1 MKLIWSVRLAA
12 SMAIGLIFGTTLG
25 VIARGWMRIIS
36 VDPEFSW
43 EGTVFIVG
51 IFTVWG
57 FAQGTVIGVRSITS
71 RRWIVTL
78 VRVFGFL
85 GMLPLFF
92 AAGAIMAPTV
102 IFGGLA
108 IHRKAWRS
116 IVRWLLAI
124 GASVPV
130 IVISVQIHGDFGWS
144 WRLLLGI
151 FLLLAIYGTVTMAS
165 QKTFAQHIDGWRVPR
180 LLKIISAFGVILAI
194 SLPAIGLGF
203 R

>member
-1 MKLIWSVRLAA
+1 
-12 SMAIGLIFGTTLG
+12 MAIGLIFGTTLG

-36 VDPEFSW
+36 EDPEFSW

-108 IHRKAWRS
+108 IHRQAWRS

-144 WRLLLGI
+144 WRLLIGI

-165 QKTFAQHIDGWRVPR
+165 QKTFAQQIDGWRVRR
-180 LLKIISAFGVILAI
+180 LLKIVSAFGVMLAI

>member
-36 VDPEFSW
+36 VDPEFSR
-43 EGTVFIVG
+43 EGMVFIVG

-108 IHRKAWRS
+108 IHRQPWRS

-130 IVISVQIHGDFGWS
+130 IVISVQIHVDFGWS

-203 R
+203 S

>member
-1 MKLIWSVRLAA
+1 M
-12 SMAIGLIFGTTLG
+12 
-25 VIARGWMRIIS
+25 
-36 VDPEFSW
+36 
-43 EGTVFIVG
+43 FIVG

-108 IHRKAWRS
+108 IHRQAWRS

-165 QKTFAQHIDGWRVPR
+165 QKTFAQQIDGWRVPR

>member
-1 MKLIWSVRLAA
+1 
-12 SMAIGLIFGTTLG
+12 MAIGLIFGTTLG

-108 IHRKAWRS
+108 IHRQAWRS

-124 GASVPV
+124 GASVPL
-130 IVISVQIHGDFGWS
+130 IVISVQIHVDFGWS

-165 QKTFAQHIDGWRVPR
+165 QKTFAQQIDGWRVPR

>member
-1 MKLIWSVRLAA
+1 MKLIRSARLAA

-108 IHRKAWRS
+108 IHRQAWRS
-116 IVRWLLAI
+116 IVRWLPAI

>member
-108 IHRKAWRS
+108 IHRQAWRS

-165 QKTFAQHIDGWRVPR
+165 QKTFAQQIDGWRVPR

>member
-36 VDPEFSW
+36 EDPEFSW

-108 IHRKAWRS
+108 IHRQAWRS

-144 WRLLLGI
+144 WRLLIGI

-165 QKTFAQHIDGWRVPR
+165 QKTFAQQIDGWRVPR
-180 LLKIISAFGVILAI
+180 LLKIVSAFGVMLAI